1 MRENLVNRTGAISA
15 VLGVSLLFIGT
26 FLHPMGADPNA
37 PAAAFAEYATDHHWV
52 TSHLLQLLG
61 VTAMVVTLLLFVG
74 HLHAAGHR
82 HFPRVAAAG
91 AIASLTLAA
100 ALQAV
105 DGVALKAMVDAWAA
119 APQEQKEALFQATYA
134 VRQIEIGLACM
145 FSLAMGFTAMVF
157 GVGLLVS
164 RSDAPGFALLAIVGG
179 MPTASA
185 GVVMAYSGFSELAML
200 INMPANLLLLA
211 WMLWLGVKL
220 WRAPVA
226 STVS

>member
-1 MRENLVNRTGAISA
+1 MQANLVNKAGSLSA
-15 VLGVSLLFIGT
+15 VIGVILLFFGT
-26 FLHPMGADPNA
+26 FLHPMEADPNA
-37 PAAAFAEYATDHHWV
+37 PAAAFAEYAADHHWV
-52 TSHLLQLLG
+52 ASHLLQLVG
-61 VTAMVVTLLLFVG
+61 VTAMVVALLLFAG
-74 HLHAAGHR
+74 HLQAAGHR

-105 DGVALKAMVDAWAA
+105 DGVALKAMVDTWSA
-119 APQEQKEALFQATYA
+119 APAEQKNSLFQATYA
-134 VRQIEIGLACM
+134 VRQIEIGLASM
-145 FSLAMGFTAMVF
+145 FCLAMGFTATVL

-164 RSDAPGFALLAIVGG
+164 RGTSRGFALLAIAGG
-179 MPTASA
+179 IPTAGA
-185 GVVMAYSGFSELAML
+185 GVVMAYGGFSELAML

-226 STVS
+226 GTLS